1 MVQGSKLRR
10 SQALAKAEPE
20 GAEVAS
26 RRRTVTLSVT
36 SGLILTVL
44 APIGPLSLPNALGL
58 DPVGADM
65 PRAIAA
71 EPAPPPALDTFAAE
85 LGFDAPP
92 QLPVTTPATRLLP
105 DADRGPRCDNSQT
118 PSRRKARYNGRSVSR
133 LYDQVFRPGPEI
145 PHLSGWVPQGL
156 TVWRNWDGKGNTLV
170 LLGMYREGAKSFI
183 VGINPA
189 TGRHVG
195 TVRIKA
201 SHLGALG
208 VTGKWLI
215 AQDTIAPGVP
225 PAVRRYTLE
234 KLRAKMRRSAIT
246 STKPFMAAHG
256 KPQRVDGAS
265 YMFVEG
271 SSLWIGR
278 YARSSHPKMYRY
290 TVTGDG
296 TIKQVD
302 GPWPVPLRTQGV
314 MVTEDHFVFT
324 SSLGGKRGRMIVVRR
339 AEPKRMKGPVAC
351 LWTPSLPQ
359 NMTVYRG
366 RMLTAFESG
375 ATRFNNRRTRNK
387 ITHLHVGRIDTLI
400 RIVDPASLKPFF
412 APSAPVELP
421 APLPPSPEELAEPMT
436 GGLSPDRMAER
447 IAEADAEADAAAS
460 PPPTAPPSPAPS
472 AEPVPAAPAP
482 AEQSEPD
489 RSAGYDDV
497 PPEHQPADPEFGIE
511 AGPGVSPDQTA
522 SEPAPER
529 ISDAEVTERAEN
541 NPNYEVSKPA

>member
-1 MVQGSKLRR
+1 M
-10 SQALAKAEPE
+10 
-20 GAEVAS
+20 AS

-71 EPAPPPALDTFAAE
+71 EPAPDPVESFAAE

-92 QLPVTTPATRLLP
+92 QLPVTTPVTRLLP
-105 DADRGPRCDNSQT
+105 DADRGPRCDSSQT

-145 PHLSGWVPQGL
+145 PHLSGWIPQGL

-208 VTGKWLI
+208 VSGKWLI

-234 KLRAKMRRSAIT
+234 KLRAKMRRSAAT
-246 STKPFMAAHG
+246 STKPFMAARG

-271 SSLWIGR
+271 GSLWIGR
-278 YARSSHPKMYRY
+278 YARSARPKMYRY
-290 TVTGDG
+290 TVADDG
-296 TIKQVD
+296 RIREVD
-302 GPWPVPLRTQGV
+302 GPWRVPLRTQGV

-339 AEPKRMKGPVAC
+339 AEPDRMKGPVAC

-375 ATRFNNRRTRNK
+375 ATRFNNRTTRNK
-387 ITHLHVGRIDTLI
+387 ITHLHVGRIDSLI

-412 APSAPVELP
+412 APSAPVE
-421 APLPPSPEELAEPMT
+421 LPPSPEELAEPMT

-447 IAEADAEADAAAS
+447 IAEADTEA
-460 PPPTAPPSPAPS
+460 SPAPS
-472 AEPVPAAPAP
+472 AEPAPAPSAEPIPAEPVPAAPAP
-482 AEQSEPD
+482 AVPSEPD
-489 RSAGYDDV
+489 RSADYSQV
-497 PPEHQPADPEFGIE
+497 PSEHQPADPEFGIE
-511 AGPGVSPDQTA
+511 AGPGVSPEQAA

-529 ISDAEVTERAEN
+529 ISDAQVTERAET
-541 NPNYEVSKPA
+541 NPNYVVSKPA